1 MNFPRISI
9 VTVSF
14 NQAQYLE
21 RTIVSVLNQNYPDL
35 EYIIVDGGSS
45 DGSQD
50 IIRKYENRLAYWVSE
65 KDGGMYEGLQKGLS
79 RCTGEVM
86 AWINSDDIY
95 HAGALHS
102 VGAIFSDL
110 HEVQWLQGMPSVI
123 DENDRIVLVKN
134 FRKWSK
140 FNFFLRDEE
149 HIQQESTF
157 WRRSLWE
164 KAGAK
169 LNTSLKY
176 AGDYEL
182 WLRFFDQAPLH
193 TVRTVLGAFRMRTGN
208 QLSLDRAGD
217 YKKESEMVL
226 SARLNQL
233 SQEERKALDQIQAYH
248 KLRFEFLKKR
258 KAAQYEALF
267 GFPTPVSFERKT
279 GKYRLGDIRIT
290 HPAGFAR

>member
-1 MNFPRISI
+1 MNLPRISI

-14 NQAQYLE
+14 NQAAYLE
-21 RTIVSVLNQNYPDL
+21 RTILSVLNQKYPDL
-35 EYIIVDGGSS
+35 EYIIIDGGST

-95 HAGALHS
+95 HSNALYV
-102 VGAIFSDL
+102 VGSIFRDL
-110 HEVQWLQGMPSVI
+110 QEVQWLQGMPTVI
-123 DENDRIVLVKN
+123 DENDRTVLVKN
-134 FRKWSK
+134 FRKWSRY
-140 FNFFLRDEE
+140 NLFLHDEE
-149 HIQQESTF
+149 HIQQESCF
-157 WRRSLWE
+157 WRSSLWE

-169 LNTSLKY
+169 LDTSLKY

-182 WLRFFDQAPLH
+182 WLRFFDHAPLH
-193 TVRTVLGAFRMRTGN
+193 SVRTVLGAFRMRTGN

-217 YKKESEMVL
+217 YKTECETVL
-226 SARLNQL
+226 KSRLNRL
-233 SQEERKALDQIQAYH
+233 TQEERKTIAQIHSYH
-248 KLRFEFLKKR
+248 KLRFDFQKKR
-258 KAAQYEALF
+258 KADQYESLF
-267 GFPTPVSFERKT
+267 GFPTPISFERMT
-279 GKYRLGDIRIT
+279 GKFRLGDIRIT